1 MATNAKWT
9 VVFEDKTIIN
19 QSVKNST
26 NFGTAYTIDDDSFWN
41 QEKFSNV
48 WAIQYHDDDLDHND
62 TVEHRDNTPH
72 ATWNNSNLGN
82 FQDFITKWDAA
93 HLLQLQND
101 WDNDDGNTYDDS
113 GNLTHTETEA
123 EKIIRLGARPTSYS
137 S

>member
-48 WAIQYHDDDLDHND
+48 WAIQYHDDDLDH
-62 TVEHRDNTPH
+62 
-72 ATWNNSNLGN
+72 G
-82 FQDFITKWDAA
+82 
-93 HLLQLQND
+93 
-101 WDNDDGNTYDDS
+101 
-113 GNLTHTETEA
+113 
-123 EKIIRLGARPTSYS
+123 
-137 S
+137 